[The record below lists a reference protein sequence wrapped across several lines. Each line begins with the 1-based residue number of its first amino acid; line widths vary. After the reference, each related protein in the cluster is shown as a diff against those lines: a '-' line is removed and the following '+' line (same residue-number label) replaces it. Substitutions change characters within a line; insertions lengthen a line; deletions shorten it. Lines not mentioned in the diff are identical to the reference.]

1 LLRPSPF
8 TKWAGGKTQL
18 LAQYEPHFP
27 TSFGRYIEPFVGGG
41 AIFFHLYNKGRLES
55 KPGLW
60 RAGRV
65 SLADKLEE
73 LVNAYQVIQ
82 HQVEELI
89 AALQAHEPHK
99 GDADYYYQ
107 VRGWDRQPHFCQR
120 SPVER
125 AARFIFLN
133 RVCYNGL
140 YRVNSKG
147 QFNVPFGRHDNPT
160 VCDAEN
166 LRAVHLALQGVE
178 LSVGDFD
185 QCLETAEPGD
195 FVYLDPPYHPLSDTA
210 NFTSYTARS
219 FGLEEQER
227 LARVFKELD
236 RRGCKVMLSNSDTSL
251 IRELYRDY
259 ELVQVQAIRAIS
271 SNASGRG
278 SVPELL
284 VLNSYDKP

>member
-1 LLRPSPF
+1 MRVSPIV
-8 TKWAGGKTQL
+8 KWAGGKTQL
-18 LAQYEPHFP
+18 LAQYEPYFP
-27 TSFGRYIEPFVGGG
+27 TTFGRYIEPFVGGG
-41 AIFFHLYNKGRLES
+41 AVFFHLYNNGRLES
-55 KPGLW
+55 KPGLPQP
-60 RAGRV
+60 GRV
-65 SLADKLEE
+65 ALADRLEE

-82 HQVEELI
+82 RQVKDLI

-99 GDADYYYQ
+99 SDGDYYYQ
-107 VRGWDRQPHFCQR
+107 VRGWDRRPDFCQR

-160 VCDAEN
+160 VCDAPN
-166 LRAVHLALQGVE
+166 LRAVHQALQGVD
-178 LSVGDFD
+178 LQVGDFD
-185 QCLETAEPGD
+185 QCLEIAAPGD
-195 FVYLDPPYHPLSDTA
+195 FVYLDPPYHPLSETA
-210 NFTSYTARS
+210 NFTSYTSHA

-227 LARVFKELD
+227 LAHVFQELD
-236 RRGCKVMLSNSDTSL
+236 RRGCRVMLSNSDTSL

-259 ELVQVQAIRAIS
+259 ELVRVRAIRAIS
-271 SNASGRG
+271 SNALGRG